1 MDQRAEGESAPP
13 PSWPHPLSSAPPPTP
28 LPTGCRPLAT
38 SSAGLTARPRAFSP
52 PNMPPRDFSA
62 QAAAQPWG
70 PVQSHVYSISSVLR
84 DLHTVLHSGCTSLHS
99 HQQCKRVPF
108 SSHPLSPA
116 FIACRLLDRSHSDGS
131 EMVPHCGFDLHFS
144 DNE

>member
-1 MDQRAEGESAPP
+1 MRRGSLPRPQVGHTPSAQLLPP
-13 PSWPHPLSSAPPPTP
+13 PPYQQAAAPWLPPPQA
-28 LPTGCRPLAT
+28 LH
-38 SSAGLTARPRAFSP
+38 ARLRAFSP

-84 DLHTVLHSGCTSLHS
+84 NLHTVLHSGCTSLHS